1 MIEGL
6 HFDIEFDEM
15 KEHLRAKARHHD
27 DRRLFYEKQVKALGG
42 KLAGELS
49 DGERPPHYTG
59 TSGDPMD
66 VLRNKAISHEGR
78 SSFFQFMADHLVE
91 GETYRL
97 SEGDL
102 MTLEFISR
110 RY

>member
-6 HFDIEFDEM
+6 KFDIEFDEM
-15 KEHLRAKARHHD
+15 GDHLREKAEHHD
-27 DRRLFYEKQVKALGG
+27 ERRLFYEKQIRALGG
-42 KLAGELS
+42 GLAGELPEGRS
-49 DGERPPHYTG
+49 PQY
-59 TSGDPMD
+59 SGQGNDPMEA
-66 VLRNKAISHEGR
+66 LRHKAISHEGK
-78 SSFFQFMADHLVE
+78 STFFQFMADHLVE

-97 SEGDL
+97 SESDL

>member
-6 HFDIEFDEM
+6 LFDIEFVEM
-15 KEHLRAKARHHD
+15 KDHMQAKARHHD
-27 DRRLFYEKQVKALGG
+27 DRRIFYEKQVRALGG
-42 KLAGELS
+42 ELNGELPEGRS
-49 DGERPPHYTG
+49 PQY
-59 TSGDPMD
+59 SGQGNNPMEA
-66 VLRNKAISHEGR
+66 LRNKAISHEGR
-78 SSFFQFMADHLVE
+78 STFFQFMADHLVE

>member
-15 KEHLRAKARHHD
+15 KKHLLDKALHHLGRKD
-27 DRRLFYEKQVKALGG
+27 FYERQVRALGG
-42 KLAGELS
+42 ELS
-49 DGERPPHYTG
+49 
-59 TSGDPMD
+59 SGLPEDRSPQYSGQGNDPMEA
-66 VLRNKAISHEGR
+66 LRHKAVSHEGR
-78 SSFFQFMADHLVE
+78 ATFFQFMAEHLVK

-97 SEGDL
+97 SESDL